1 MNLFK
6 RYFGL
11 IFLVLAPFIV
21 YELVHGALANIK
33 AGGKK
38 EINNPVIWVMV
49 IIIFMPIII
58 GLVIFGWYAFR
69 GEFDYIPQKSKEL
82 D

>member
-33 AGGKK
+33 AGGTK
-38 EINNPVIWVMV
+38 EINNPVICVMV

>member
-33 AGGKK
+33 AGGTK

>member
-11 IFLVLAPFIV
+11 IFLVLAPFII
-21 YELVHGALANIK
+21 YELVNGSLSNIK
-33 AGGKK
+33 AGGTK
-38 EINNPVIWVMV
+38 EINNPVIW
-49 IIIFMPIII
+49 IIIIVIFLPIIV
-58 GLVIFGWYAFR
+58 GLVIFGWYAYR